1 MDTSN
6 VYKLAVQAQL
16 AAALR
21 ELMRLE
27 VEGNPFVV
35 CLGLSSYREG
45 AIDVTVFTEGGGKDY
60 DGYEGYSL

>member
-1 MDTSN
+1 MDTNN

-27 VEGNPFVV
+27 YEESHMATLIRVEVSCQGDIDVQV
-35 CLGLSSYREG
+35 LTDGLSL
-45 AIDVTVFTEGGGKDY
+45 
-60 DGYEGYSL
+60 EGYSL

>member
-1 MDTSN
+1 MDTNN

-27 VEGNPFVV
+27 YEESQMATLIHVEVSCQGDIDVQV
-35 CLGLSSYREG
+35 LTDGLSL
-45 AIDVTVFTEGGGKDY
+45 
-60 DGYEGYSL
+60 EGYSL